1 MLDNMT
7 LAAEPRTAFGRRP
20 TRRLR
25 EQGSVPVI
33 IYGHGKD
40 PVAASVPAHELG
52 ITLGHGAR
60 TLTLGLQGKKQ
71 QFLIKEVQ
79 YDHLGDTPIHLDLVR
94 FDANE
99 RVTVTV
105 GVELRGVPKGV
116 GDGGVLEQ
124 HLGEI
129 DIECLVTDIPD
140 TLRPLITD
148 LGINETLFVK
158 DLDLPT
164 GVRAIT
170 DGDER
175 VATVRELAEQPE
187 SEEATEG
194 EAGDAQP
201 EVIGRDKKTEE
212 GEKEGD

>member
-25 EQGSVPVI
+25 DRGSVPVI
-33 IYGHGKD
+33 IYGHGED
-40 PVAASVPAHELG
+40 PLAASVPAHELG
-52 ITLGHGAR
+52 ITLDHGAH
-60 TLTLGLQGKKQ
+60 TLTLDLQGKKQ

-116 GDGGVLEQ
+116 TDGGVLEQ
-124 HLGEI
+124 HLADI

-140 TLRPLITD
+140 TLRPLVTH
-148 LGINETLFVK
+148 LGLNETLLVK
-158 DLDLPT
+158 DLELPP
-164 GVRAIT
+164 GVRLIS

-187 SEEATEG
+187 SGEATEG
-194 EAGDAQP
+194 ETGDAQP
-201 EVIGRDKKTEE
+201 EVIGREKKTEE
-212 GEKEGD
+212 GEKVGN